1 VDTKFG
7 FALNETWIFNSFI
20 FNETNIKALK
30 VFLSIIKSFR
40 LYNNLKNHSLSGLSE
55 GEMCLARYSSHI
67 YTLKYKE
74 GDGFT

>member
-1 VDTKFG
+1 MHLFDENVH
-7 FALNETWIFNSFI
+7 S
-20 FNETNIKALK
+20 NIKALK

-74 GDGFT
+74 GDGTSKCS